1 MAEYE
6 STVQELTIQME
17 KFRENQRNQTLVEE
31 ELSTLAATLGR
42 VQLEKNQIEK
52 EYAILKNQMEKT
64 QMNLNTVQVN

>member
-1 MAEYE
+1 
-6 STVQELTIQME
+6 ME